1 MLTLAYASG
10 VESSPH
16 HSPLHDA
23 EPDEASLARQI
34 AAARPGVAAAAEA
47 ELYRRLAPRVRL
59 YGLKH
64 LRERQ
69 AAADLVQQVL
79 LMTIERL
86 RAGQVREPERLA
98 SYVLGMCRMVV
109 LDLQR
114 TYSRHE
120 RLLGTFAH
128 DLARDEPAATPHLDD
143 ASLLRCLQRLPER
156 ERSIL
161 VMTFY
166 DDRQARDVA
175 VDLGISEGNVRVIR
189 HRGLERLRECMGS
202 SEAAR

>member
-1 MLTLAYASG
+1 MG
-10 VESSPH
+10 PDHIES
-16 HSPLHDA
+16 
-23 EPDEASLARQI
+23 EPDDASLARLI
-34 AAARPGVAAAAEA
+34 ARARPGVAADAEA

-79 LMTIERL
+79 MMTIERL
-86 RAGQVREPERLA
+86 RAGQVREHERLA

-114 TYSRHE
+114 THARHE
-120 RLLGTFAH
+120 RLLRTFVH
-128 DLARDEPAATPHLDD
+128 DLSAAEEDGAPRLDD
-143 ASLLRCLQRLPER
+143 ANLLGCLQRLPER
-156 ERSIL
+156 ERAIL

-166 DDRQARDVA
+166 DDRQASEVA

-189 HRGLERLRECMGS
+189 HRGLEHLRECMRS
-202 SEAAR
+202 NEALP